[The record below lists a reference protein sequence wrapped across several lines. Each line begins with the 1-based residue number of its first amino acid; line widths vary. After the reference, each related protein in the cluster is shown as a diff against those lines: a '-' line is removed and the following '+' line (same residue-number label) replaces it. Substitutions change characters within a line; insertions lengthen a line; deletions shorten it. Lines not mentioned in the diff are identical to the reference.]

1 MPILRCKLTFGL
13 SLLLLSFK
21 HVQNWKCKCSL
32 GTELLCNELR
42 RIGNALLSSGC
53 EYQQKFSSSILPS
66 SVNFGQTQMLC
77 LLYFILGTKSQ
88 SDNNSPQ
95 LGQTGYISSLGD
107 LSFSLQLFDWNAAP
121 ETCTRSPMQTHF
133 PSCAKFYI
141 QLWNWMIFL
150 QTISIIRKCYPSL
163 FAHFHNALL
172 HIILI
177 FPLLWLKQKQTS
189 RNRLR

>member
-1 MPILRCKLTFGL
+1 
-13 SLLLLSFK
+13 
-21 HVQNWKCKCSL
+21 
-32 GTELLCNELR
+32 
-42 RIGNALLSSGC
+42 LLSSGC
-53 EYQQKFSSSILPS
+53 EYQQKFPSSILPS

-107 LSFSLQLFDWNAAP
+107 LSFCAAIVRL
-121 ETCTRSPMQTHF
+121 ECSTQTCTRSPMKTHF
-133 PSCAKFYI
+133 PSLFVILKSKGKRTPSHPTVSIVRTRRVSRDTFEREKDNGFETCAKFYI

-163 FAHFHNALL
+163 FAHFHNTLL

-177 FPLLWLKQKQTS
+177 FP
-189 RNRLR
+189 RL

>member
-1 MPILRCKLTFGL
+1 M
-13 SLLLLSFK
+13 
-21 HVQNWKCKCSL
+21 
-32 GTELLCNELR
+32 
-42 RIGNALLSSGC
+42 LSSGC

-133 PSCAKFYI
+133 PSFFFILKSKGKRTPSHPTVSLVRMRRVSRDTFEREKDNGFETCAKFYI

-163 FAHFHNALL
+163 FAHFHNTLL

-177 FPLLWLKQKQTS
+177 FP
-189 RNRLR
+189 RL